1 MKTPFDGLS
10 DTEVLPKT
18 GAILTTLANDP
29 ELLLLVLSLLPSQS
43 SLQEAHD
50 RHHESFNASLSGTG
64 GKPEQLAEDRR
75 LLNRRFSTFITMVQ
89 LAALEDPTLT
99 ARAGIV
105 TPEKVPVSSPALTA
119 PANFRIW
126 HGDIHGVI
134 NAKCSSV
141 KGAKSFL
148 VEICVGDPTIEANW
162 RFGAVSSTCTLIVVE
177 GLVPGTVYSF
187 RVRAIRATGH
197 GPWSSYITLMAI

>member
-10 DTEVLPKT
+10 DTEILPKT

-29 ELLLLVLSLLPSQS
+29 ELLQLVMSLLPSMS

-64 GKPEQLAEDRR
+64 GKPEQLAADRR
-75 LLNRRFSTFITMVQ
+75 LLNRRFSALLTMIQ
-89 LAALEDPTLT
+89 LAAQEDSTLA
-99 ARAGIV
+99 ARAGIA

-119 PANFRIW
+119 PTNLRIW
-126 HGDIHGVI
+126 HAGKHGAV
-134 NAKCSSV
+134 NSKYGRV
-141 KGAKSFL
+141 KGAKSYL
-148 VEICVGDPTIEANW
+148 VEICEGDPTIEANW
-162 RFGAVSSTCTLIVVE
+162 KFGAVSTTCTMLIE

-187 RVRAIRATGH
+187 RIRAIRSTGP
-197 GPWSSYITLMAI
+197 GPWSSIVTLMAI